1 MSDYDDYRE
10 YKRDYD
16 KQYRIKNLEK
26 IKENN
31 KLRHTKEYNKK
42 QYQKRKEYQKEYY
55 QKKRENKEW
64 VEEQKNKCNQYKEK
78 NKISCSQKVAEYK
91 KLITEKKVINFQ
103 NGLKKTI

>member
-42 QYQKRKEYQKEYY
+42 QYQKRNRISERILSEK
-55 QKKRENKEW
+55 
-64 VEEQKNKCNQYKEK
+64 KEK
-78 NKISCSQKVAEYK
+78 IK
-91 KLITEKKVINFQ
+91 
-103 NGLKKTI
+103 NGLKNKKINVINIKKKIR